1 MREGCAATLGLAVL
15 LTAQAS
21 FAQRITG
28 SLVGTVRDPSGAVL
42 PGVSVALRGE
52 KIVGTQSSV
61 TNDSGF
67 YRFIG
72 LPPGSYELRFQLS
85 GFATLRREAVRVS
98 VGATTEIDAELK
110 LTELAEE
117 VTVVGDTPV
126 VDTQT
131 NQVSTHFDKDW
142 VRNAPIAR
150 FSFFDLINAAP
161 GVSRS
166 WSGSTISTVFGSGGD
181 ENSYQI
187 DGTDLTSSFGGTA
200 VPWPNPDAI
209 EEVEV
214 LSLGA
219 PAEYGN
225 ASGAVFNVAVRQ
237 GTNQFHG
244 DLNLNLQTDGLTG
257 RNTTDEQDDG
267 FPFHREKYH
276 DASVQLAGKVLKDK
290 LWFFASY
297 QYVRDYKAPAL
308 VDPSLY
314 NRDHINRVFGKLNWQ
329 IEPGHTLAFGYH
341 DDFGVS
347 YPAPFPNAS
356 PSNVGVGHYKNPTP
370 NLMYTGV
377 LSGKTVV
384 EARVSGFF
392 GDFSYEPLEGR
403 PRNEPVFYDLDTAQ
417 YSGGLFS
424 WGTSNEFRQGATVKV
439 SHFADEFL
447 GGSHDFRFGVQAFRG
462 GVDQALFGYNDLIY
476 TYTYTDSD
484 GMSRQVAYGYDYQP
498 YSYGGTA
505 TGVGAFLDDTF
516 RVSDRLTLNLGL
528 RYDHNR
534 ARIPELPLIDQE
546 GNPTGESIP
555 SRSLY
560 TWDVLAPRVGFN
572 LKLTRDGRTALR
584 AHYGRYY
591 RAITAGE
598 YGANIGVSPQV
609 TLAGVYDLTAGVFVD
624 PVASE
629 RSENLAVG
637 PNYRNAYTDQFTAGL
652 ERQLRPDLGLGV
664 HYVYKRGRNLAAWQ
678 DVRGAYEDAIYV
690 DDQGEDATGQSFV
703 VKRLLSDPADRFFEQ
718 TNPPQMKTDIHAV
731 SAEVT
736 KRMSGGWQA
745 GASYTYLHARGLQPS
760 NKDGPRDPG
769 FASLLFS
776 DFGQNPNDF
785 VNASGRLV
793 AERPHAVKL
802 QLVAELPFGF
812 LVGANYSYQTGR
824 NWVRLVRVTG
834 LGFPSAPIVQ
844 AEERDGE
851 RRLPSLSLLDLRLQ
865 KTFTLGGRVRVVLLG
880 DLLNA
885 FNEDAPEGLL
895 SRIAT
900 SPDYGVGRSFVL
912 PRRLMLGAKLT
923 F

>member
-1 MREGCAATLGLAVL
+1 MRRDAAVLLGAATLLA
-15 LTAQAS
+15 AHPA

-28 SLVGTVRDPSGAVL
+28 SLVGTVRDTSGAVL
-42 PGVSVALRGE
+42 PGVTVALRGE
-52 KIVGTQSSV
+52 KIVGVQNGT
-61 TNDSGF
+61 TNESGF

-72 LPPGSYELRFQLS
+72 LPPGSYELRFERP

-98 VGATTEIDAELK
+98 VGATTEIEAELK
-110 LTELAEE
+110 VSEVAEE

-131 NQVSTHFDKDW
+131 NQVSANFDKDW
-142 VRNAPIAR
+142 VRSAPIAR

-187 DGTDLTSSFGGTA
+187 DGTNLTSPVDGTA

-219 PAEYGN
+219 PAEYGD
-225 ASGAVFNVAVRQ
+225 ASGAVFNVVIRQ

-244 DLNLNLQTDGLTG
+244 DLNVHLQTDGLTG

-276 DASVQLAGKVLKDK
+276 DGSVQLAGPILKDN

-297 QYVRDYKAPAL
+297 QYVRDYKAQAR

-314 NRDHINRVFGKLNWQ
+314 SRDHINRVFGKLNWQ
-329 IEPGHTLAFGYH
+329 IKPGHTLAFGYH
-341 DDFGVS
+341 DDFGVN

-356 PSNVGVGHYKNPTP
+356 PSNVGVGRYKNPTP

-377 LSGKTVV
+377 LSDKTVV

-392 GDFSYEPLEGR
+392 GDFSYGPLEDR
-403 PRNEPVFYDLDTAQ
+403 PRNEPVFYDLDTSQ

-424 WGTSNEFRQGATVKV
+424 WGNSKQPRQGATVKV

-447 GGSHDFRFGVQAFRG
+447 GGSHDFRFGVQAFGG
-462 GVDQALFGYNDLIY
+462 GVDDALLAYNDFIFIY
-476 TYTYTDSD
+476 TYTGGD
-484 GMSRQVAYGYDYQP
+484 GMSRQLAYGYDYQP

-505 TGVGAFLDDTF
+505 SGVGAFVDDTF
-516 RVSDRLTLNLGL
+516 RPSDRLTLNLGL
-528 RYDHNR
+528 RYDHKR
-534 ARIPELPLIDQE
+534 ARIPELLVPDQQ
-546 GNPTGESIP
+546 GNPSGESVP

-560 TWDVLAPRVGFN
+560 TWNVVAPRVGFN
-572 LKLTRDGRTALR
+572 FKLTKDGRTVLR

-591 RAITAGE
+591 RAIAAGE
-598 YGANIGVSPQV
+598 YGSNIGVSPQV
-609 TLAGVYDLTAGVFVD
+609 TLAGVYDLVAGIFVD
-624 PVASE
+624 PVASQ
-629 RSENLAVG
+629 RSENLGVG
-637 PNYRNAYTDQFTAGL
+637 ANYRNPYTDQFTAGL
-652 ERQLRPDLGLGV
+652 ERQLRPDLALGI
-664 HYVYKRGRNLAAWQ
+664 HYVHKRGRNLAAWR
-678 DVRGAYEDAIYV
+678 DVRGVYEDAVYV

-703 VKRLLSDPADRFFEQ
+703 VKRLVSDPADRFFEQ

-731 SAEVT
+731 TAEVT

-745 GASYTYLHARGLQPS
+745 GASYTYLHTRGLMPW
-760 NKDGPRDPG
+760 NKAGPRDPG
-769 FASLLFS
+769 YASLVFS

-785 VNASGRLV
+785 VNASGRLP
-793 AERPHAVKL
+793 AERPHAVTL

-812 LVGANYSYQTGR
+812 MVGANYSYQTGR
-824 NWVRLVRVTG
+824 NWVRQVRVPG
-834 LGFPSAPIVQ
+834 LGFPSAAIVQ
-844 AEERDGE
+844 AEERDGR

-865 KTFTLGGRVRVVLLG
+865 KTIKLGGRARVVLLG

-895 SRIAT
+895 SRIGT
-900 SPDYGVGRSFVL
+900 SPDFGVGRSFVL